1 MSGLDD
7 LDKHV
12 NEIYQV
18 LNRNGHTKFF
28 DTYDLADHIKSKES
42 LSALYTFFC
51 NDFGIKQ
58 DKKISLFLMKFDVV
72 KNGFTWTTCLA
83 ENLVFLPDIQCLKVD
98 YFDIPVIK
106 NFNFSCSRSLCTK
119 SILVM

>member
-18 LNRNGHTKFF
+18 LNRNGHAKFS
-28 DTYDLADHIKSKES
+28 DTYDLADFIILKES

-51 NDFGIKQ
+51 NNFGIKQ
-58 DKKISLFLMKFDVV
+58 DKKISLFLMKFDV

-83 ENLVFLPDIQCLKVD
+83 ENLVFLPEIQCLKVD
-98 YFDIPVIK
+98 FFDVLVI

-119 SILVM
+119 SILIT